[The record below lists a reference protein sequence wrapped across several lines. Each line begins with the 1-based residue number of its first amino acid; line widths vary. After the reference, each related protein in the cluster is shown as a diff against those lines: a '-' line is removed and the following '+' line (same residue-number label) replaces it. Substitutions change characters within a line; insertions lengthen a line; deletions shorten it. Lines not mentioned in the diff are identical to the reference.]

1 MTDPRSRLRNSN
13 LNERSPLIR
22 SYVQLHPDQNE
33 PSSSRAAK
41 FHETSFGSELEGSVN
56 AVSPHYQEKNYYR
69 NSCKRL
75 PKGKGVLLV
84 FTIYSIES
92 FAFYSTLNGL
102 QKVLFGDQ
110 QGSVWIFSFL
120 EGTAGRIVYP
130 VAGLLADSY
139 FGRYQVIHF
148 GLWLLWIGFG
158 LLAFSQAMI
167 TVNDSAAIHYVLPIL
182 STVVI
187 SVGAGSVEVNT
198 ISFGVDQLAQGCP
211 SEELSSY
218 FYWYYFNRNTGILA
232 AVLVSILIFGI
243 PSADLA
249 DATSENALPSV
260 LYSSESLLAM
270 ALISIAMVT
279 HYCLQNWY
287 FRDRQRENPL
297 KSIINVTYFSAT
309 VKRHPPIRNRPFR
322 YGEGKKPRIELAKI
336 EYDGDF
342 SSEEVENVKT
352 FCQILF
358 LIFTLGGYYATYG
371 AVRLNQ

>member
-1 MTDPRSRLRNSN
+1 MRNSN

-22 SYVQLHPDQNE
+22 SHVQLHPDQDE

-41 FHETSFGSELEGSVN
+41 YHETSFRSLYSDNELEGSVN
-56 AVSPHYQEKNYYR
+56 TVSPYHREKNYYQ
-69 NSCKRL
+69 NSLKRL

-84 FTIYSIES
+84 FIIYAIES

-102 QKVLFGDQ
+102 QNILFGNQ
-110 QGSVWIFSFL
+110 KGSVWIFSFL

-130 VAGLLADSY
+130 VAGLLADTY
-139 FGRYQVIHF
+139 FGRYKVIHF

-158 LLAFSQAMI
+158 LLAFSQAII
-167 TVNDSAAIHYVLPIL
+167 TVYDSVAIHYVLPIL
-182 STVVI
+182 STIVI
-187 SVGAGSVEVNT
+187 SIGAGSVEVNT

-218 FYWYYFNRNTGILA
+218 FYWYYFNRNTGNLA

-249 DATSENALPSV
+249 DATSENVLPSI
-260 LYSSESLLAM
+260 LYSTESLLAM
-270 ALISIAMVT
+270 ALISVAMIT
-279 HYCLQNWY
+279 HYCLQSWY
-287 FRDRQRENPL
+287 FKDRQRENPL

-309 VKRHPPIRNRPFR
+309 VKRHPPIHNRAFR

-358 LIFTLGGYYATYG
+358 LIFTLGGYYTTYG